1 MQSLLFTWSN
11 PYTYHD
17 ETILILYMRR
27 QSLHF
32 TWWSSPSTLNDE
44 AVLIIYMM
52 RQSVYF
58 TWWGN
63 LKQVTRVD
71 TDVLHLNTLTN
82 GQIQTS
88 TYHDKMHTH
97 TCTHP
102 PAGLGGSFGCAVR
115 LETRRSWV
123 QPPLRSVTSSGKG
136 DLPKLLK
143 WWLYIDVWP
152 FYIEVKFASLC
163 ICMGTIHLNRKNV
176 ENFKW
181 LLLWSLLRLGERKI
195 AKMVAVHW
203 PIWLPC
209 PYMVKTFKN
218 LLLYKKISP
227 WALPLYKSSGTGD
240 LPKLLKWWSYVD
252 IWPFYGKV
260 KSASHAFVWALYIY
274 MGKNVENSY
283 FGHLLYNPVE
293 SKLDD
298 EH

>member
-123 QPPLRSVTSSGKG
+123 QPPLRSVTFFRG
-136 DLPKLLK
+136 DWSWNIFYRHSLPSAHSRRAVVSF
-143 WWLYIDVWP
+143 WRRM
-152 FYIEVKFASLC
+152 C
-163 ICMGTIHLNRKNV
+163 TILVNCL
-176 ENFKW
+176 E
-181 LLLWSLLRLGERKI
+181 
-195 AKMVAVHW
+195 
-203 PIWLPC
+203 
-209 PYMVKTFKN
+209 
-218 LLLYKKISP
+218 
-227 WALPLYKSSGTGD
+227 D
-240 LPKLLKWWSYVD
+240 
-252 IWPFYGKV
+252 
-260 KSASHAFVWALYIY
+260 
-274 MGKNVENSY
+274 
-283 FGHLLYNPVE
+283 
-293 SKLDD
+293 
-298 EH
+298 